1 MIEALHVYTY
11 PITNIKGFLVW
22 VGLEIVPV
30 LPVVGLHSLV
40 WLIKECE
47 VDDSLDPLWHRHI
60 QISCADN
67 TVELTCKQTKVRY
80 NNSNEVAIT
89 SNYLC

>member
-1 MIEALHVYTY
+1 MMDTYTY
-11 PITNIKGFLVW
+11 RITDIKGFLVW

-47 VDDSLDPLWHRHI
+47 VDDSLDPLWQRHI
-60 QISCADN
+60 
-67 TVELTCKQTKVRY
+67 
-80 NNSNEVAIT
+80 
-89 SNYLC
+89 